1 MIKTCNSVCLSVEWI
16 LRELHIRLLTSIIVG
31 LGELEGAYDGAVGGY
46 AREVGVY
53 AGEVG
58 VYAGE
63 VGVYDRVDGLYDG

>member
-16 LRELHIRLLTSIIVG
+16 LRELHIRLLTSIIAG
-31 LGELEGAYDGAVGGY
+31 LGELEGAYDGA
-46 AREVGVY
+46 VGVY

-63 VGVYDRVDGLYDG
+63 VGVYDRLDGLYDG